1 MSLPIPL
8 PLIALIALIVAAVA
22 TAIYATLR
30 NRDRQA
36 ILERAGAQSG
46 SGPSL
51 LRTSTVSLG
60 NRVTKFL
67 VARAPRGWRSTHAGA
82 DKLVHAGFDQP
93 SAPVI
98 FSFARVCCALGLPL
112 IAFLAVPR
120 RNALLFVFAVVL
132 ALAIGLLLPQ
142 GIVDRRAAIRQE
154 RLRRA
159 IPDSLDL
166 LVVCVEAGVSLD
178 AAIVRVAKEM
188 AILHSDLSN
197 ELLIVHRRVNAGVPR
212 EQALHG
218 LWERTGVEDLRGLA
232 ANMIQSERW
241 GTSIASVLRVYAE
254 SLRRKRKQLAE
265 KRAAT
270 APLKMTFPLALF
282 IFPAIFVVLLGPAMM
297 KIGAMF
303 KTVLHH

>member
-1 MSLPIPL
+1 MPLSIPL
-8 PLIALIALIVAAVA
+8 PVIGLIVVIAAAVA
-22 TAIYATLR
+22 TAIYATMR
-30 NRDRQA
+30 NREREA
-36 ILERAGAQSG
+36 ILERAGAS
-46 SGPSL
+46 SSRGPRL

-60 NRVTKFL
+60 SRLTRFL
-67 VARAPRGWRSTHAGA
+67 VDRAPQAWRSKHDGP

-98 FSFARVCCALGLPL
+98 FAFARLACAVGLPL
-112 IAFLAVPR
+112 IAFFAAPR
-120 RNALLFVFAVVL
+120 RHALLFVLLVVI

-142 GIVDRRAAIRQE
+142 AVVDRRAAIRQE

-188 AILHSDLSN
+188 AIVHSDLAN

-218 LWERTGVEDLRGLA
+218 LWERTGVEDLRGLS

-241 GTSIASVLRVYAE
+241 GTSIAAVLRVYAE

-282 IFPAIFVVLLGPAMM
+282 IFPAFFIVLLGPAML
-297 KIGAMF
+297 KVGAMYN
-303 KTVLHH
+303 TVLHP

>member
-1 MSLPIPL
+1 MSLSIPL
-8 PLIALIALIVAAVA
+8 PVIGLIVVIVAAVA
-22 TAIYATLR
+22 TAIYATMR
-30 NRDRQA
+30 NRERQA
-36 ILERAGAQSG
+36 ILERAGASSG
-46 SGPSL
+46 GGPSL

-60 NRVTKFL
+60 NRITRFL
-67 VARAPRGWRSTHAGA
+67 VERAPRAWRSRQAGVE
-82 DKLVHAGFDQP
+82 KLVHAGFDQP
-93 SAPVI
+93 AAPVI
-98 FSFARVCCALGLPL
+98 FAFARLGCALGLPL
-112 IAFLAVPR
+112 IAFIVVPR
-120 RNALLFVFAVVL
+120 RNALLFVLLVVL

-142 GIVDRRAAIRQE
+142 AVIDRRAAIRQE

-188 AILHSDLSN
+188 AILHSDLAN

-241 GTSIASVLRVYAE
+241 GTSIAAVLRVYAE

-282 IFPAIFVVLLGPAMM
+282 IFPAIFIVLLGPAMM

-303 KTVLHH
+303 KVVLHH

>member
-1 MSLPIPL
+1 MRTPTKSL
-8 PLIALIALIVAAVA
+8 ASRVA
-22 TAIYATLR
+22 R
-30 NRDRQA
+30 
-36 ILERAGAQSG
+36 
-46 SGPSL
+46 
-51 LRTSTVSLG
+51 
-60 NRVTKFL
+60 FL
-67 VARAPRGWRSTHAGA
+67 VERAPRSWRSRQAG
-82 DKLVHAGFDQP
+82 DKLVHAGFDQAA
-93 SAPVI
+93 APVI
-98 FSFARVCCALGLPL
+98 FTFARVACAAGFPL

-120 RNALLFVFAVVL
+120 RSALLFVLLVVL

-142 GIVDRRAAIRQE
+142 AVVDRRAAIRQE

-188 AILHSDLSN
+188 AILHSDLAN
-197 ELLIVHRRVNAGVPR
+197 ELLIVHRRVNAGVQR

-241 GTSIASVLRVYAE
+241 GTSIAAVLRVYAE

-282 IFPAIFVVLLGPAMM
+282 IFPAIFIVLLGPAML
-297 KIGAMF
+297 KVGAMF
-303 KTVLHH
+303 KTVLH